1 MSIEAAAGQVADRLS
16 ESDFI
21 RVFGHNDADGI
32 ASATIMCHALYRL
45 GKKFHLTIRDRITLN
60 DIKKGENTLL
70 CDFGSS
76 MTDLYEDVIV
86 IDHHMTGFNGEYH
99 VNPRLC
105 GIDGDTELSA
115 SGTAYITANRLG
127 DNRDLCGL
135 ALLGIIGDRQ
145 KIAGKN
151 QEIISEGIG
160 NHYLL
165 PRRRMALCGR
175 NPKEQL
181 YTAINPY
188 LSGVSGNK
196 EVVDR
201 IVDSSTKKQD
211 IERSLDIELDYQSLL
226 SQVIFETA
234 EDTNEVTM
242 QSIWKDTY
250 ELERG
255 VIHDAQSMSD
265 VVEACGLSGRG
276 DLGVMLCLRNGDVLD
291 EAWEITNGYRLNVIS
306 AIKNAKKTDDTINL
320 FEVEDMK
327 TASPAADAIAN
338 DGLFESP
345 VFVISKNESICRVSA
360 RCPNAKCDGYNLGEL
375 MKELALKTGG
385 TGGGHATRA
394 GAVFDVSELK
404 TFKEGIKEAMS

>member
-115 SGTAYITANRLG
+115 SGTAYITANSLG

-234 EDTNEVTM
+234 EDTNELTM

-345 VFVISKNESICRVSA
+345 IFVISKNESICRVSA

-375 MKELALKTGG
+375 MKELASKTGG

-404 TFKEGIKEAMS
+404 TFRKGIKEAMS